1 MQAGAKKAGY
11 NLRRKLGNIPPHAFT
26 HSSMTANTRDITP
39 ETLTV
44 LLERV
49 AKEDAAALRELYDIA
64 APKLFGLA
72 LRILSKHEWAEEV
85 LQDSF
90 VNIWRFAGDYR
101 RGLSAPMTW
110 MSAIVRNRA
119 LDHLRRVNTQETE
132 WSDVLDDLVATGD
145 PDPEALSAVSLQ
157 ARLLDGCMQQLEAA
171 QRQAVALAYLRDQSH
186 SEIAEA
192 LSVPLGTVKSWIR
205 RGLSKL
211 KSCLGGAR

>member
-1 MQAGAKKAGY
+1 
-11 NLRRKLGNIPPHAFT
+11 LSNIAPHAIT
-26 HSSMTANTRDITP
+26 HLSMTANSRELTP
-39 ETLTV
+39 ETLAA

-49 AKEDAAALRELYDIA
+49 AKEDAAALRDLYDAA

-72 LRILSKHEWAEEV
+72 LRILTKHEWAEEV

-132 WSDVLDDLVATGD
+132 WSEALDDLVATGD
-145 PDPEALSAVSLQ
+145 PDPETLSAVSLQ
-157 ARLLDGCMQQLEAA
+157 ARLLDGCMQQLEPA

-186 SEIAEA
+186 SEIAET
-192 LSVPLGTVKSWIR
+192 LTVPLGTVKSWIR
-205 RGLSKL
+205 RGLAKL
-211 KSCLGGAR
+211 KSCLGGGV

>member
-1 MQAGAKKAGY
+1 
-11 NLRRKLGNIPPHAFT
+11 
-26 HSSMTANTRDITP
+26 MTANSRELTP
-39 ETLTV
+39 ETLTA

-49 AKEDAAALRELYDIA
+49 ATEDAAALRELYDFA

-72 LRILSKHEWAEEV
+72 LRILTRHEWAEEV

-90 VNIWRFAGDYR
+90 VNIWRFAGDYK

-132 WSDVLDDLVATGD
+132 WSEALDDLVATGE
-145 PDPEALSAVSLQ
+145 PDPETLSAVSLQ
-157 ARLLDGCMQQLEAA
+157 ARLLDGCMQQLEPA

-186 SEIAEA
+186 SEIAET
-192 LSVPLGTVKSWIR
+192 LTVPLEIGRAHV
-205 RGLSKL
+205 
-211 KSCLGGAR
+211 

>member
-1 MQAGAKKAGY
+1 
-11 NLRRKLGNIPPHAFT
+11 
-26 HSSMTANTRDITP
+26 MTANSRELTP
-39 ETLTV
+39 ETLTA

-49 AKEDAAALRELYDIA
+49 ATEDAAALRELYDFA

-72 LRILSKHEWAEEV
+72 LRILTRHEWAEEV

-90 VNIWRFAGDYR
+90 VNIWRFAGDYK

-132 WSDVLDDLVATGD
+132 WSEALDDLVATGE
-145 PDPEALSAVSLQ
+145 PDPETLSAVSLQ
-157 ARLLDGCMQQLEAA
+157 ARLLDGCMQQLEPA

-186 SEIAEA
+186 SEIAETLTA
-192 LSVPLGTVKSWIR
+192 PLGTVKSWIR
-205 RGLSKL
+205 RGLAKL
-211 KSCLGGAR
+211 KSCLGGGV

>member
-1 MQAGAKKAGY
+1 
-11 NLRRKLGNIPPHAFT
+11 
-26 HSSMTANTRDITP
+26 MTADPRELTP
-39 ETLTV
+39 DTLAE

-49 AKEDAAALRELYDIA
+49 ARQDGAALRELYDLA

-101 RGLSAPMTW
+101 RALSAPMTW

-132 WSDVLDDLVATGD
+132 WSDALDDLVASGD

-157 ARLLDGCMQQLEAA
+157 ARLLAGCMQQLEPA

-186 SEIAEA
+186 SEIAEV
-192 LSVPLGTVKSWIR
+192 LTVPLGTVKSWIR
-205 RGLSKL
+205 RGLAKL
-211 KSCLGGAR
+211 KTCLGGQ

>member
-1 MQAGAKKAGY
+1 MHVGVKKTGY
-11 NLRRKLGNIPPHAFT
+11 NRQRKLSTIAPHAIT
-26 HSSMTANTRDITP
+26 HLSMTANPRELTP
-39 ETLTV
+39 ETLAA
-44 LLERV
+44 LLERI
-49 AKEDAAALRELYDIA
+49 AKEDAAALRELYDLA

-72 LRILSKHEWAEEV
+72 LRILSRHEWAEEV

-119 LDHLRRVNTQETE
+119 LDHLRRVDTQETE
-132 WSDVLDDLVATGD
+132 WSDALDDLLATGD
-145 PDPEALSAVSLQ
+145 AGPEALSAVSMQ
-157 ARLLDGCMQQLEAA
+157 ARLLDGCMQQLEPA

-186 SEIAEA
+186 SEIAET

-211 KSCLGGAR
+211 KSCLGGA